1 MNLLSGQPNT
11 SYRLDI
17 VKELYIRYCMWSQY
31 ISYYHTII
39 SYCKTSYY
47 CILSMNKSRL
57 EKPSILQ
64 EAVFIFVSPAP
75 STASLR
81 GTHGTS
87 VSEKWIC
94 GWLWS
99 ARSFVHFVIH
109 TPVHYCCCFSI
120 QVLSDCVWPQELM
133 PTRLLCP
140 WDGFPRQELWSGLL
154 FPTLGDLPDPGI
166 EFRSPALQSD
176 PLPLHHLGSPHRYIH
191 MHIWVHFILIK
202 ILQLI
207 ILVNKT

>member
-75 STASLR
+75 STAIASEAHMAHPWVKNEFVDGSDQPDPLFISWYI
-81 GTHGTS
+81 HQYIIVVVS
-87 VSEKWIC
+87 VSKSCLTVCDPRNWC
-94 GWLWS
+94 PPGS
-99 ARSFVHFVIH
+99 SVH
-109 TPVHYCCCFSI
+109 
-120 QVLSDCVWPQELM
+120 
-133 PTRLLCP
+133 
-140 WDGFPRQELWSGLL
+140 
-154 FPTLGDLPDPGI
+154 GI
-166 EFRSPALQSD
+166 FQD
-176 PLPLHHLGSPHRYIH
+176 YI
-191 MHIWVHFILIK
+191 WNSSRK
-202 ILQLI
+202 KKKR
-207 ILVNKT
+207 NKQKRK

>member
-17 VKELYIRYCMWSQY
+17 VKELYIRYCVWSQY
-31 ISYYHTII
+31 ISYYHMII

-64 EAVFIFVSPAP
+64 EAVFNFVSPAP

-87 VSEKWIC
+87 VSEKWMC
-94 GWLWS
+94 GWLWP

-109 TPVHYCCCFSI
+109 TPVRYCCCFSI
-120 QVLSDCVWPQELM
+120 QVLSDSSWPHKLM

-140 WDGFPRQELWSGLL
+140 WDFLGRNCGVGCYLLPRGIFLTQGLNSGLL
-154 FPTLGDLPDPGI
+154 HCSQI
-166 EFRSPALQSD
+166 
-176 PLPLHHLGSPHRYIH
+176 LHHCPHRYIH
-191 MHIWVHFILIK
+191 VHIWVHFILIK

-207 ILVNKT
+207 ITVSKT